1 MKQVTLTGQQ
11 ETYFQELVRQRKG
24 DYNIRDKLIK
34 GLRRQRFM
42 RNKLYLPKAY
52 QELVGKNA
60 PRAPLSYR
68 LVQTGI
74 GAIAKVPPKFYAVAR
89 LDSDKAV
96 AERAQTWCSLMMPA
110 LSRAT
115 RRPLFWKMMD
125 SLIGDGGAV
134 VKCLRLPWSGFPVQ
148 ATGEDGKVYAKRVQ
162 DFLKKKPTQPFV
174 ARVVDLATF
183 YPPLSEWG
191 GGEVVEHGVRPT
203 RPTLESLRLHG
214 SSIST
219 LARLPDEQPY
229 PVGQV
234 PGFGTT
240 IEVSEVWNDEV
251 CALVLGGTKVMA
263 FENIYGRVPYEWSP
277 GITTSSYDPALE
289 GVSLTFGLQ
298 YLQPWID
305 TMLAIIAAW
314 SILGGN
320 PIMWTSQDPVQG
332 MSPSKEFAVKDIPF
346 GKWIDFGVGGKGGY
360 MEPPG
365 VGQAIN
371 QAVEMMVNLA
381 DRVSLSP
388 ISAGF
393 IGTRTP
399 GLAISA
405 AMEAATANLTSAV
418 DNAQILLANVMKML
432 WGYVRD
438 VVKAPV
444 YVNGLI
450 LEEGEGARRGKY
462 NEAALGPSD
471 IDKLQDLLCE
481 LQAQSLQDNI
491 AAGTHAAFM
500 SRGPD
505 KLWSK
510 DRARRFSGVEQ
521 PEEEWRQI
529 VRETIR
535 ELPEVLQYIAMR
547 AVQGQAP
554 LQAIMEQAMAAGQE
568 GGAEAEPGRAEGETP
583 TGQPK
588 NIGGPAPRGG
598 GRPSGSPKQ
607 PGGKR
612 STHQPRGRMR

>member
-1 MKQVTLTGQQ
+1 
-11 ETYFQELVRQRKG
+11 
-24 DYNIRDKLIK
+24 
-34 GLRRQRFM
+34 
-42 RNKLYLPKAY
+42 
-52 QELVGKNA
+52 
-60 PRAPLSYR
+60 
-68 LVQTGI
+68 
-74 GAIAKVPPKFYAVAR
+74 
-89 LDSDKAV
+89 
-96 AERAQTWCSLMMPA
+96 
-110 LSRAT
+110 
-115 RRPLFWKMMD
+115 MMD

-134 VKCLRLPWSGFPVQ
+134 VKALRLPWSGFPTQ
-148 ATGEDGKVYAKRVQ
+148 TAGEDGAAYAKKVKE
-162 DFLKKKPTQPFV
+162 FLQKKPQQPFV

-191 GGEVVEHGVRPT
+191 GGEVVEHGIRPT

-214 SSIST
+214 DSVST
-219 LARLPDEQPY
+219 LARLPDEVPY

-234 PGFGTT
+234 HGFGTT
-240 IEVSEVWNDEV
+240 IEVSEIWNDEV
-251 CALVLGGTKVMA
+251 CAIVIGGSKVMA
-263 FENIYGRVPYEWSP
+263 FENIYRRVPYEWTP

-332 MSPSKEFAVKDIPF
+332 MTPSKEFAVKDIPF

-418 DNAQILLANVMKML
+418 DNAQMLLANVMKML

-444 YVNGLI
+444 YVNGLV

-462 NEAALGPSD
+462 NEAVLGPSD

-491 AAGTHAAFM
+491 AAGTHAVFM
-500 SRGPD
+500 NRNRV
-505 KLWSK
+505 WSM
-510 DRARRFSGVEQ
+510 DRSRRFSGVEA
-521 PEEEWRQI
+521 PEKEEQQI
-529 VRETIR
+529 IRETVR
-535 ELPEVLQYIAMR
+535 QLPEVLQYIAMR
-547 AVQGQAP
+547 AMGGQAP
-554 LQAIMEQAMAAGQE
+554 LQAIMEQALAAGQE

-583 TGQPK
+583 AAGPE

-607 PGGKR
+607 PGGRR
-612 STHQPRGRMR
+612 STHQPRGRMK